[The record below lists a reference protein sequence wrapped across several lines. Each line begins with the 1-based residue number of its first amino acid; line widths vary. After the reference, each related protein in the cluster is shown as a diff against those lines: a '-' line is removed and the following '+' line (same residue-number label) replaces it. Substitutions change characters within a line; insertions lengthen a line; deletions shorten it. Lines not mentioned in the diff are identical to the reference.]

1 MRPKH
6 LTHVAGYLHLGTKNK
21 CLNAF
26 LPRWLKAIL
35 HALP

>member
-1 MRPKH
+1 MRQKH
-6 LTHVAGYLHLGTKNK
+6 LTNVAGYLHLGTKNK

-35 HALP
+35 SALP